1 MGKRNRKVVS
11 ASLATAL
18 VASGSPFV
26 ASFAQDIQDA
36 ARVPVHPENAS
47 DQTLNPAVDEHSQAA
62 VPTLATVSAW
72 PTTNAT
78 SSATADAE
86 ASPRATSDAQPK
98 TELSESAEPTK
109 EATPEPSKT
118 AEPTPEPSKSVE
130 PTPEHSKTAEPTLEP
145 SKTAD
150 PTPEPS
156 KSAEPTPE
164 PSNSA
169 EPTAEP
175 SKTAEPTPEPT
186 QDPTPEPTPEPT
198 QDPTPEPTPE
208 PSKSADPTPEP
219 TQDPTPEPTQNPTP
233 EPAPEPS
240 KEPTQQPV
248 VPAPTQEP
256 TKGTSQDP
264 MVPVIPVISDDP
276 KDNTSQSVAPPE
288 TDPVAP
294 APSVGPEIIAPTRR
308 QEDTVISIEVA
319 RPITPSTSAS
329 KGAAKPES
337 SGDTDEDPLPA
348 GSTTLGRIA
357 ANNGSQDS
365 IPGAADWVAGYL
377 SRNKSEEDRT
387 TEDSP
392 SKSPSSSAFAT
403 ASRSAKSVTKA
414 DGANASQ
421 EQAVKNADADDSGL
435 SGIAP
440 LILFSLI
447 GIVLIA
453 WAIRY
458 FSQGS

>member
-36 ARVPVHPENAS
+36 ARVPVHPENAA

-118 AEPTPEPSKSVE
+118 AEPTPEPSKS
-130 PTPEHSKTAEPTLEP
+130 T
-145 SKTAD
+145 
-150 PTPEPS
+150 
-156 KSAEPTPE
+156 
-164 PSNSA
+164 
-169 EPTAEP
+169 
-175 SKTAEPTPEPT
+175 
-186 QDPTPEPTPEPT
+186 
-198 QDPTPEPTPE
+198 
-208 PSKSADPTPEP
+208 DPTPEP
-219 TQDPTPEPTQNPTP
+219 TQDPTPEPTQDPTP

-264 MVPVIPVISDDP
+264 VVPVIPVISDDP
-276 KDNTSQSVAPPE
+276 KDNTSQPVAPPE

-294 APSVGPEIIAPTRR
+294 APSVGREIIAPTRR

-329 KGAAKPES
+329 KGAAKPDP

-377 SRNKSEEDRT
+377 SRNKSEDDRT
-387 TEDSP
+387 TEASP
-392 SKSPSSSAFAT
+392 SKSPSSAAASKSPSSSASAT

-453 WAIRY
+453 LAIRY

>member
-36 ARVPVHPENAS
+36 ARVPVHPENAA

-109 EATPEPSKT
+109 DATPEPSKT
-118 AEPTPEPSKSVE
+118 AEPTPEPSKS
-130 PTPEHSKTAEPTLEP
+130 AE
-145 SKTAD
+145 

-156 KSAEPTPE
+156 KTAEPTPE

-169 EPTAEP
+169 E
-175 SKTAEPTPEPT
+175 
-186 QDPTPEPTPEPT
+186 
-198 QDPTPEPTPE
+198 
-208 PSKSADPTPEP
+208 PTPEP

-264 MVPVIPVISDDP
+264 EVPVIPVISDDP
-276 KDNTSQSVAPPE
+276 KDNTSQPVAPPE

-294 APSVGPEIIAPTRR
+294 APSVGREIIAPTRR

-329 KGAAKPES
+329 KGAAKPDP

-377 SRNKSEEDRT
+377 SRNKSEDDRT
-387 TEDSP
+387 TEASP
-392 SKSPSSSAFAT
+392 SKSPSSAAASKSPSSSASAT

-453 WAIRY
+453 LAIRY

>member
-36 ARVPVHPENAS
+36 ARVPVHPENAA

-109 EATPEPSKT
+109 DATPEPSKT
-118 AEPTPEPSKSVE
+118 AE
-130 PTPEHSKTAEPTLEP
+130 
-145 SKTAD
+145 

-169 EPTAEP
+169 E
-175 SKTAEPTPEPT
+175 
-186 QDPTPEPTPEPT
+186 
-198 QDPTPEPTPE
+198 
-208 PSKSADPTPEP
+208 PTPEP

-264 MVPVIPVISDDP
+264 EVPVIPVISDDP
-276 KDNTSQSVAPPE
+276 KDNTSQPVAPPE

-294 APSVGPEIIAPTRR
+294 APSVGREIIAPTRR

-329 KGAAKPES
+329 KGAAKPDP

-377 SRNKSEEDRT
+377 SRNKSEDDRT
-387 TEDSP
+387 TEASP
-392 SKSPSSSAFAT
+392 SKSPSSAAASKSPSSSASAT

-453 WAIRY
+453 LAIRY

>member
-36 ARVPVHPENAS
+36 AQVPVHPENAA
-47 DQTLNPAVDEHSQAA
+47 DQTLDPAVDEHSQTT

-72 PTTNAT
+72 PTTEAT

-86 ASPRATSDAQPK
+86 ASPRATSDAQP
-98 TELSESAEPTK
+98 TPSESAEPTK
-109 EATPEPSKT
+109 EAAPAPS
-118 AEPTPEPSKSVE
+118 ES
-130 PTPEHSKTAEPTLEP
+130 
-145 SKTAD
+145 AD

-164 PSNSA
+164 PS
-169 EPTAEP
+169 
-175 SKTAEPTPEPT
+175 KDVTPEPT
-186 QDPTPEPTPEPT
+186 QDPV
-198 QDPTPEPTPE
+198 
-208 PSKSADPTPEP
+208 
-219 TQDPTPEPTQNPTP
+219 P

-240 KEPTQQPV
+240 KDADPNPVKDPAQEPKQQPV
-248 VPAPTQEP
+248 VPVPNPDP
-256 TKGTSQDP
+256 TKNVSQDP
-264 MVPVIPVISDDP
+264 VVPVIPVISDEP
-276 KDNTSQSVAPPE
+276 RDNTPNQPVAPPE
-288 TDPVAP
+288 TEPVAP
-294 APSVGPEIIAPTRR
+294 APSVDREVIAPTRR

-319 RPITPSTSAS
+319 RPSTPSAS
-329 KGAAKPES
+329 SESAKPTPI
-337 SGDTDEDPLPA
+337 GDTDEDPLPA

-377 SRNKSEEDRT
+377 SRNKSEDDRT
-387 TEDSP
+387 AEASP
-392 SKSPSSSAFAT
+392 SKSPSSAAASKSPSSSASAT

-453 WAIRY
+453 LAIRY

>member
-36 ARVPVHPENAS
+36 ARVPVHPENAA

-72 PTTNAT
+72 PITNAT

-98 TELSESAEPTK
+98 TELSESAEPIN

-118 AEPTPEPSKSVE
+118 AEPTPEPSKS
-130 PTPEHSKTAEPTLEP
+130 
-145 SKTAD
+145 
-150 PTPEPS
+150 
-156 KSAEPTPE
+156 
-164 PSNSA
+164 
-169 EPTAEP
+169 
-175 SKTAEPTPEPT
+175 AEPTPEPT
-186 QDPTPEPTPEPT
+186 QDPTL
-198 QDPTPEPTPE
+198 EPTPE
-208 PSKSADPTPEP
+208 PSKSTDPTPEP
-219 TQDPTPEPTQNPTP
+219 TQDPTPEPTQDPTP
-233 EPAPEPS
+233 EPTQDPTPEPS

-264 MVPVIPVISDDP
+264 VVPVIPVISDDP
-276 KDNTSQSVAPPE
+276 KDNTSQPVAPPE

-294 APSVGPEIIAPTRR
+294 APSVGREIIAPTRR

-329 KGAAKPES
+329 KGAAKPDP

-377 SRNKSEEDRT
+377 SRNKSEDDRT
-387 TEDSP
+387 TEASP
-392 SKSPSSSAFAT
+392 SKSPSSAAASKSPSSSASAT

-453 WAIRY
+453 LAIRY

>member
-118 AEPTPEPSKSVE
+118 AEPTPEPSKS
-130 PTPEHSKTAEPTLEP
+130 AE
-145 SKTAD
+145 

-175 SKTAEPTPEPT
+175 SKTA
-186 QDPTPEPTPEPT
+186 EPTPEPT

-256 TKGTSQDP
+256 TKGTSQEP

-365 IPGAADWVAGYL
+365 IPGTADWVAGYL
-377 SRNKSEEDRT
+377 SRNKSEDDRT

-392 SKSPSSSAFAT
+392 SKSPSSSASAT

-421 EQAVKNADADDSGL
+421 EQAMKNADADDSGL

-453 WAIRY
+453 LAIRY

>member
-36 ARVPVHPENAS
+36 ARVPVHPENAA

-118 AEPTPEPSKSVE
+118 AEPTPEPSKS
-130 PTPEHSKTAEPTLEP
+130 A
-145 SKTAD
+145 
-150 PTPEPS
+150 
-156 KSAEPTPE
+156 
-164 PSNSA
+164 
-169 EPTAEP
+169 
-175 SKTAEPTPEPT
+175 
-186 QDPTPEPTPEPT
+186 EPTPEPT

-208 PSKSADPTPEP
+208 PSKSTDPTPEP

-264 MVPVIPVISDDP
+264 EVPVIPVISDDP
-276 KDNTSQSVAPPE
+276 KDNTSQPVAPPE

-294 APSVGPEIIAPTRR
+294 APSVGREIIAPTRR

-329 KGAAKPES
+329 KGAAKPDP

-377 SRNKSEEDRT
+377 SRNKSEDDRT
-387 TEDSP
+387 TEASP
-392 SKSPSSSAFAT
+392 SKSPSSAAASKSPSSSASAT

-453 WAIRY
+453 LAIRY